1 MRWRKKERDR
11 VAIAAPNK
19 QMKWM
24 NRARSEQ
31 LSTAHEK
38 KGSIFEKFLFY
49 LIFGCVLT
57 SVIAVLVYLLTGA
70 SVHARRIADE
80 MLPRAESMSRLA
92 TRLQSGQISYDSFLD
107 FTLKEQLGTRVYIF
121 DENATLIA
129 YTTEN
134 SQVNVPVSQTILGYG
149 KQVVES
155 GEQLVSTKWRSMDGV
170 VVGVTIVDN
179 LQRVT
184 GAILMSRPSYEVY
197 SSLMSFVRALMLSSL
212 IASVFMIIPAYII
225 SRRLTYPIRS
235 MTRASAAMASGN
247 FSVRADESR
256 DDEIGQLG
264 VALNN
269 LSMQL
274 QQNISNLILARNR
287 LHVILDGLHEGVI
300 ALEADH
306 SLIYKNQAACQLL
319 HACDDEELEKALAP
333 VFSLCDDVRTSGVS
347 KTQTLDLSDQKL
359 LLVVTLSQ
367 ETNELAP
374 GTVIVVQDVTAA
386 ERLEQTRRDY
396 VANVSHELR
405 TPIASIRSLAE
416 ALNDGLVKKED
427 DQSRYYGYILRE
439 SMRLTRLINDLLEL
453 SRLQSGAVALEKSDF
468 HLDGVISEVVE
479 QTSLVASYSG
489 IRIQEQWNCE
499 KPLLVH
505 SNNDRIEQ
513 VLIALV
519 DNAIKFA
526 SDEGEIILDVKK
538 SEEDARAIVSV
549 MNTGHIPEQ
558 HLPHLFERFYKA
570 DVSHTDSGTGLGLA
584 IVHEI
589 LTHLGETIE
598 AQNEGEYAVFRFTVE
613 LAQSV

>member
-1 MRWRKKERDR
+1 MRHSDSSG
-11 VAIAAPNK
+11 
-19 QMKWM
+19 
-24 NRARSEQ
+24 ARQ
-31 LSTAHEK
+31 EK

-49 LIFGCVLT
+49 LVFGCVLT
-57 SVIAVLVYLLTGA
+57 SMIGVLVYLLTGA
-70 SVHARRIADE
+70 AVHAKRIADE

-107 FTLKEQLGTRVYIF
+107 FTLKGQQGTRVYIF
-121 DENATLIA
+121 DENSNLIA

-134 SQVNVPVSQTILGYG
+134 INANAPVSETILKYG
-149 KQVVES
+149 KQVVEG
-155 GEQLVSTKWRSMDGV
+155 GEQLVSTKWRSVDGV

-179 LQRVT
+179 MQRVT
-184 GAILMSRPSYEVY
+184 GAILMSRPSFEVY

-212 IASVFMIIPAYII
+212 IASLCMVFPAYFI
-225 SRRLTYPIRS
+225 SRRMTNPIRT

-264 VALNN
+264 VALNH
-269 LSMQL
+269 LATQL
-274 QQNISNLILARNR
+274 QLNISNLVLARNR
-287 LHVILDGLHEGVI
+287 LNMILDGLHEGVI
-300 ALEADH
+300 ALEADCT
-306 SLIYKNQAACQLL
+306 LIYRNQAACQLL
-319 HACDDEELEKALAP
+319 GACADQDLMELIQPVLPLCEEVRLSGITKTLTM
-333 VFSLCDDVRTSGVS
+333 DVGER
-347 KTQTLDLSDQKL
+347 KL
-359 LLVVTLSQ
+359 LLVISLSQ
-367 ETNELAP
+367 ETSELAP
-374 GTVIVVQDVTAA
+374 GTVIVAQDVTAT
-386 ERLEQTRRDY
+386 ERLEQTRKDY

-427 DQSRYYGYILRE
+427 DRSRYYGYILRE

-453 SRLQSGAVALEKSDF
+453 SRLQSGSIALEKTGF

-489 IRIQEQWNCE
+489 IRIQERWNCE
-499 KPLLVH
+499 KPLLVR
-505 SNNDRIEQ
+505 SNSDRIEQ
-513 VLIALV
+513 VLIALI

-526 SDEGEIILDVKK
+526 SDDGVIILDVRKTEGN
-538 SEEDARAIVSV
+538 SHALISV

-570 DVSHTDSGTGLGLA
+570 DISHTDSGTGLGLA

-589 LTHLGETIE
+589 LTHLGESIE
-598 AQNEGEYAVFRFTVE
+598 AVNEGEFAVFRFTVA
-613 LAQSV
+613 LA

>member
-1 MRWRKKERDR
+1 
-11 VAIAAPNK
+11 
-19 QMKWM
+19 MKHWHWK
-24 NRARSEQ
+24 NSGK
-31 LSTAHEK
+31 STAANEK
-38 KGSIFEKFLFY
+38 NGSIFEKFLFY
-49 LIFGCVLT
+49 LVFGCVLT
-57 SVIAVLVYLLTGA
+57 SVIAVLVYLFAGA

-107 FTLKEQLGTRVYIF
+107 FTLKEQQGTRVYIF
-121 DENATLIA
+121 DENAALIA

-134 SQVNVPVSQTILGYG
+134 QKISEPVSQSILDEGA
-149 KQVVES
+149 KVVKS
-155 GEQLVSTKWRSMDGV
+155 GEQFVSTKWRSMDGV
-170 VVGVTIVDN
+170 VVGVPITDN

-184 GAILMSRPSYEVY
+184 GAILMSRSSYEVY

-212 IASVFMIIPAYII
+212 VASVAMIIPAYFI
-225 SRRLTYPIRS
+225 SRQMAKPIRT

-264 VALNN
+264 AALNH
-269 LSMQL
+269 LSTQL

-287 LHVILDGLHEGVI
+287 LHVILDGLREGVI

-319 HACDDEELEKALAP
+319 GVCAEEDMLRALEAVLP
-333 VFSLCDDVRTSGVS
+333 LCDEVRQSGAAKS
-347 KTQTLDLSDQKL
+347 QTLTVGERKL
-359 LLVVTLSQ
+359 LLVVSLSQ
-367 ETNELAP
+367 ETSELAP
-374 GTVIVVQDVTAA
+374 GTVIVAQDVTEA
-386 ERLEQTRRDY
+386 ERLEQTRKDY

-427 DQSRYYGYILRE
+427 DRSRYYGYILRE
-439 SMRLTRLINDLLEL
+439 SMRLSRLINDLLEL
-453 SRLQSGAVALEKSDF
+453 SRLQSGAIALEKADF
-468 HLDGVISEVVE
+468 HLDGVISEVLE
-479 QTSLVASYSG
+479 QTGLVASYSG
-489 IRIQEQWNCE
+489 IHISERWSCK

-505 SNNDRIEQ
+505 SNSDRIEQ
-513 VLIALV
+513 VLIALI

-526 SDEGEIILDVKK
+526 ADEGVIILDVKR
-538 SEEDARAIVSV
+538 SEEQSRAIISV

-570 DVSHTDSGTGLGLA
+570 DMAHTDGGTGLGL
-584 IVHEI
+584 
-589 LTHLGETIE
+589 
-598 AQNEGEYAVFRFTVE
+598 
-613 LAQSV
+613 

>member
-1 MRWRKKERDR
+1 
-11 VAIAAPNK
+11 
-19 QMKWM
+19 
-24 NRARSEQ
+24 
-31 LSTAHEK
+31 
-38 KGSIFEKFLFY
+38 
-49 LIFGCVLT
+49 
-57 SVIAVLVYLLTGA
+57 
-70 SVHARRIADE
+70 

-92 TRLQSGQISYDSFLD
+92 TRLQSGQIAYDSFLD
-107 FTLKEQLGTRVYIF
+107 FTLKEQQGTRVYIF

-134 SQVNVPVSQTILGYG
+134 QKMDEPVSQSILDEGA
-149 KQVVES
+149 KVVKS
-155 GEQLVSTKWRSMDGV
+155 GEQFVSTKWRSTDGV
-170 VVGVTIVDN
+170 VVGVPITDN

-184 GAILMSRPSYEVY
+184 GAILMSRSSYEVY

-212 IASVFMIIPAYII
+212 VASVAMIIPAYFI
-225 SRRLTYPIRS
+225 SRQMAKPIRT

-264 VALNN
+264 AALNH
-269 LSMQL
+269 LSTQL
-274 QQNISNLILARNR
+274 QRNISNLILARNR
-287 LHVILDGLHEGVI
+287 LHVILDGLREGVI

-319 HACDDEELEKALAP
+319 GVCAEEDMMRALEP
-333 VFSLCDDVRTSGVS
+333 VLPLCDEVRQSGEAKS
-347 KTQTLDLSDQKL
+347 QTLNFGERKL
-359 LLVVTLSQ
+359 LLVVSLSQ
-367 ETNELAP
+367 ETSELAP
-374 GTVIVVQDVTAA
+374 GTVIVAQDVTEA
-386 ERLEQTRRDY
+386 ERLEQTRKDY

-427 DQSRYYGYILRE
+427 DRSRYYGYILRE
-439 SMRLTRLINDLLEL
+439 SMRLSRLINDLLEL
-453 SRLQSGAVALEKSDF
+453 SRLQSGAIALEKTDF

-479 QTSLVASYSG
+479 QTGLVASYSG
-489 IRIQEQWNCE
+489 IRVSERWHCE

-505 SNNDRIEQ
+505 SNSDRIEQ
-513 VLIALV
+513 ALIALI

-526 SDEGEIILDVKK
+526 ADDGVIILDVKR
-538 SEEDARAIVSV
+538 SEEQSRAIVSV

-570 DVSHTDSGTGLGLA
+570 DMAHTDGGTGLGLA

-589 LTHLGETIE
+589 LSHLGEAIE
-598 AQNEGEYAVFRFTVE
+598 AQNEGEFAVFRFTIALSDEV
-613 LAQSV
+613 